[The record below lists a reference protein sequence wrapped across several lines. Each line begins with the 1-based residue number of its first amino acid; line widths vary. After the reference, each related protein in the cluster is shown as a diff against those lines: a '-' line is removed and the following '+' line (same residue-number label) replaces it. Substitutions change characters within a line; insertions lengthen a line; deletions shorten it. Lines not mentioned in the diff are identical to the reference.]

1 MALKGIRAGKLRAL
15 GVTST
20 ERLRQLPDVPTI
32 AEAGLAGFQSTV
44 WWGLWAPAGTPS
56 SAVDQLEK
64 DVARAVSATDVQEQ
78 LTKRGFEPA
87 TMTSAEF
94 APFVRRD
101 MDAVARI
108 IKEAGIK
115 PK

>member
-1 MALKGIRAGKLRAL
+1 M
-15 GVTST
+15 
-20 ERLRQLPDVPTI
+20 
-32 AEAGLAGFQSTV
+32 
-44 WWGLWAPAGTPS
+44 
-56 SAVDQLEK
+56 

-94 APFVRRD
+94 APFVRRE

-108 IKEAGIK
+108 VKEAALK

>member
-1 MALKGIRAGKLRAL
+1 M
-15 GVTST
+15 
-20 ERLRQLPDVPTI
+20 
-32 AEAGLAGFQSTV
+32 
-44 WWGLWAPAGTPS
+44 
-56 SAVDQLEK
+56 

-94 APFVRRD
+94 AQFVRSE

-108 IKEAGIK
+108 VKEAGIK